1 MRSPRVIKHVDGIG
15 EIVLHRS
22 PKARRFGIRIEPFM
36 GLVVIVPWR
45 ASFASALAVVERHR
59 AWVVRHITM
68 AKNHEAALARS
79 ANTGKRVT
87 RMHILEAHPDD
98 IDTVDIQVRSGV
110 ISVCYPRTLSL
121 ESATVQKA
129 MRDGVASAYRLEA
142 RKYLPGRVRELAE
155 KHDFDYGRLT
165 LKNLRS
171 RWGSC
176 SQANN
181 INLNIQLMRLPDDLI
196 DFVILHELLHTK
208 IKNHG
213 ATFWHRL
220 QKVTGNAKALDA
232 RLRKM
237 RVWG

>member
-1 MRSPRVIKHVDGIG
+1 MKSPRVVKHVDGIG
-15 EIVLHRS
+15 EIVLNRS
-22 PKARRFGIRIEPFM
+22 RKAKRFGIRIEPFV
-36 GLVVIVPWR
+36 GLVVVVPWH
-45 ASFASALAVVERHR
+45 ASYVSALAVVERHR
-59 AWVVRHITM
+59 AWVVRHLTM
-68 AKNHEAALARS
+68 AKNHEALLARS

-87 RMHILEAHPDD
+87 RMHVLEAHPDD

-121 ESATVQKA
+121 ESASVQKA
-129 MRDGVASAYRLEA
+129 MRDGVASAYRVEA

-155 KHDFDYGRLT
+155 RHDFDYGRLT

-176 SQANN
+176 SPSNN
-181 INLNIQLMRLPDDLI
+181 INLNIQLMRLSDDLI
-196 DFVILHELLHTK
+196 DFVILHELIHTK
-208 IKNHG
+208 VKNHG
-213 ATFWHRL
+213 ARFWTLL
-220 QKVTGNAKALDA
+220 QKLTGNAKQLDA